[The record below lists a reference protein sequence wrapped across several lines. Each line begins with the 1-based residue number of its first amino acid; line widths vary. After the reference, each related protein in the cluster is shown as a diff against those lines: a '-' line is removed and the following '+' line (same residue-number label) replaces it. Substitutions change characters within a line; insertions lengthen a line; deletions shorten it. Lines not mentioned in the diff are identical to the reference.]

1 MYESRAYDKP
11 NVGGFQP
18 DPVVVIVATGTH
30 DVSRLIGLL
39 NLGTCEQGKLADHVL
54 RQVRRHNSGRAALK
68 LLAAHG
74 GPDLLAE
81 VGKNEVVKPSDVT
94 EADVDRYAHFIA
106 GHPDAEVD
114 ARHRAAT
121 RAVLDGLAQDGRLL
135 AGEAVRVSG

>member
-1 MYESRAYDKP
+1 MYESAAYDKP
-11 NVGGFQP
+11 NADGFQP

-30 DVSRLIGLL
+30 DVSRLVAIL
-39 NLGTCEQGKLADHVL
+39 NGGACEQGKLADQVL
-54 RQVRRHNSGRAALK
+54 RQVRRHNGGRAALR

-81 VGKNEVVKPSDVT
+81 VGKNEVVKPSEVT
-94 EADVDRYAHFIA
+94 DADVDRYAHFIA

-114 ARHRAAT
+114 ARHRAVT

-135 AGEAVRVSG
+135 AGEAATRA